1 MSQVA
6 VIDDRDITI
15 TPVFFYDSVEDIPAS
30 EREGKPVR
38 KHRALVQVR
47 FAGSRNYMPVFP
59 VDAVYRRDGDKAITY
74 AERWA
79 DQYHA
84 FLNGEEQKA
93 DGTPLEALG
102 NKITPA
108 ELSLCRTMK
117 IYSVEA
123 LHALEGDSLKSLGMN
138 ANRLKDAARSFMAER
153 QTLNGQ
159 ADEIE
164 RLKAEIAALRGDAP
178 KLDHKEVPTDAEME
192 EALQAAA
199 SEFAEMSDEDIKA
212 EIATLA
218 GSKPR
223 GTPTRETL
231 ENSLRELRQAKETA

>member
-1 MSQVA
+1 MTQVA
-6 VIDDRDITI
+6 LIDPRDITI
-15 TPVFFYDSVEDIPAS
+15 TPVFFYDTVEDVNAS
-30 EREGKPVR
+30 ERERKPVR

-59 VDAVYRRDGDKAITY
+59 VDAVYRREGDRAITY

-79 DQYHA
+79 DQYNA

-102 NKITPA
+102 NEITPA

-117 IYSVEA
+117 IYSIEA

-138 ANRLKDAARSFMAER
+138 GNRLKDAARKFIAGR
-153 QTLNGQ
+153 QSLSDQ

-164 RLKAEIAALRGDAP
+164 RLKQEIAALRGDAP
-178 KLDHKEVPTDAEME
+178 ALDHKAVPTDAEME
-192 EALQAAA
+192 EALKAAE
-199 SEFAEMSDEDIKA
+199 SEFAGMSDDDIKE
-212 EIATLA
+212 EIAKLA

-231 ENSLRELRQAKETA
+231 ENSLRELREAA